1 MPPILAHEL
10 TCEQVQELKDAF
22 DRYDLDSSGTLSA
35 TEMRLAL
42 ISVGH
47 EITEAELYD
56 LIRTVTVGDGQELDL
71 QHFMQM
77 MAPRMAD
84 MDSDEAL
91 ERTFKLIDRDH
102 DGFISGQDIRA
113 IMLILGEVVTDEDVR
128 DICRAVDMDG
138 DGHISLRDFMS
149 FMHSPI

>member
-10 TCEQVQELKDAF
+10 TYEQVQELKDAF

-35 TEMRLAL
+35 SEMRLAL
-42 ISVGH
+42 ISMGH

-56 LIRTVTVGDGQELDL
+56 LIRTVTVRDDTELNL
-71 QHFMQM
+71 AQFMQM

-84 MDSDEAL
+84 IDSDEAL
-91 ERTFKLIDRDH
+91 ERAFKLIDRDH
-102 DGFISGQDIRA
+102 DGFIGGQDVRA

-138 DGHISLRDFMS
+138 DGHISLLDFMS
-149 FMHSPI
+149 FMHSPL

>member
-1 MPPILAHEL
+1 MPSFSAIEL
-10 TCEQVQELKDAF
+10 TNEQVEELKDAF
-22 DRYDLDSSGTLSA
+22 DRFDLDSNGTLSA

-56 LIRTVTVGDGQELDL
+56 LIRSVAEREGQELDL
-71 QHFMQM
+71 SQFMRM
-77 MAPRMAD
+77 LAPRMALVD
-84 MDSDEAL
+84 HDDTL
-91 ERTFKLIDRDH
+91 GRTFNLIDRDH
-102 DGFISGQDIRA
+102 DGYVSGQDVRA
-113 IMLILGEVVTDEDVR
+113 IMLIMGEVVTDEEIK

-138 DGHISLRDFMS
+138 DGRISLRDFIS

>member
-1 MPPILAHEL
+1 MPSILAHEL

-22 DRYDLDSSGTLSA
+22 NRYDLDSSGTLSA

-91 ERTFKLIDRDH
+91 GRTFKLIDRDH
-102 DGFISGQDIRA
+102 DGFISGQDVRA
-113 IMLILGEVVTDEDVR
+113 IMLILGEVVTDEDIR